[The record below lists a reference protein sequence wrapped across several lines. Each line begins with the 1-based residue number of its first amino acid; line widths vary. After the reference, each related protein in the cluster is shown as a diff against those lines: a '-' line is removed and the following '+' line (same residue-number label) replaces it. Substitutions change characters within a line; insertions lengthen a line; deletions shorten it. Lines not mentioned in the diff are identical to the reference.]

1 MSLQTIV
8 DNATYITVDKKKV
21 AAQSVSRSG
30 VVMTAERTSVVPY
43 RFIIGMHEG
52 LTYSTNR
59 DLLEDIDALD
69 ITTEATIDIGDTNTN
84 LSYVTAYQGG
94 ITSGTMTSVGSD
106 AKELYVNCSGLGGS
120 GTLFKKGDY
129 LQPTGNTAGYRYPY
143 QVTSDVAFSTGA
155 NVTIPVHRPVISQ
168 DGVALS
174 SGTVN
179 KGVDVRFKVKMLL
192 KPSYSVVPH
201 DRISFSDD
209 FELIEIITT

>member
-8 DNATYITVDKKKV
+8 DNATYITIDKKKI

-30 VVMTAERTSVVPY
+30 IVLTAERTSVVPY

-59 DLLEDIDALD
+59 GLLEDIDALD
-69 ITTEATIDIGDTNTN
+69 VTAEATIDFGDTNTN

-94 ITSGTMTSVGSD
+94 ITGGNMTSVGSN
-106 AKELYVNCSGLGGS
+106 AKELYVNCAGLSGG
-120 GTLFKKGDY
+120 GTLFKKGDF
-129 LQPTGNTAGYRYPY
+129 LQPVGTTGAYRYPY
-143 QVTSDVAFSTGA
+143 QVTADVSYSTSA

-168 DGVALS
+168 DGVGLT
-174 SGTVN
+174 GGNVN
-179 KGVDVRFKVKMLL
+179 KGVDVRFKVKMAT
-192 KPSYSVVPH
+192 KPSYSIVPH

-209 FELIEIITT
+209 FELIEIVTT